1 MKLKELYDKGHQ
13 RIGIVIN
20 TDPHDG
26 PGEHW
31 VCVFCDIRPE
41 LEYPRMTYF
50 DSYAQK
56 PEKEVVELMERWK
69 EQWDAT
75 KIHGKGM
82 ELTYNET
89 RHQYKD
95 SECGIY
101 CIYFHYACLMEIPM
115 DEKIPDEV
123 INSFRTLLFR
133 IPKIS

>member
-1 MKLKELYDKGHQ
+1 M
-13 RIGIVIN
+13 
-20 TDPHDG
+20 
-26 PGEHW
+26 
-31 VCVFCDIRPE
+31 
-41 LEYPRMTYF
+41 
-50 DSYAQK
+50 
-56 PEKEVVELMERWK
+56 EKWK

-75 KIHGKGM
+75 KIHGKEM

-115 DEKIPDEV
+115 GERIPDEV
-123 INSFRTLLFR
+123 INSFRALLFR